1 MPFVKVITNL
11 ARNQLPA
18 KFLPNFCFKLAEIL
32 DKDPA
37 KINWILE
44 TDKYMSM
51 VRIVSFCVGHLYRG
65 K

>member
-18 KFLPNFCFKLAEIL
+18 KFLPNLCYKLAEIL
-32 DKDPA
+32 DKDPN

-44 TDKYMSM
+44 TDKLMSM
-51 VRIVSFCVGHLYRG
+51 VTTVKIAYCDHS
-65 K
+65 